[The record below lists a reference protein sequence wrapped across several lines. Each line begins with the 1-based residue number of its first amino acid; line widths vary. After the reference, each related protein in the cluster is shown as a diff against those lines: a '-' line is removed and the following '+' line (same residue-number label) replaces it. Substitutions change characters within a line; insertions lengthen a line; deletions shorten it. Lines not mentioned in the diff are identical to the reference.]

1 MIAYVPIDTVAVS
14 FGLLELNTYFI
25 ILAVKQVVR
34 HTVVSVI
41 VPKEVW
47 PSLPTELVS
56 LF

>member
-56 LF
+56 IF